1 MPTLRTGIDLIEIAR
16 LETIQPLI
24 FERFL
29 ARVYT
34 PRELAEA
41 RQSLPTLAGKFAA
54 KEAVAKAL
62 GSGIG
67 QVHWQDIEIL
77 HGAQGEPTL
86 SLHGA
91 ALALAGQLELTT
103 WSISISHSQA
113 YAVAM
118 VVAM

>member
-1 MPTLRTGIDLIEIAR
+1 MPPLRTGIDLIEIAR
-16 LETIQPLI
+16 LDSIQPRI

-34 PRELAEA
+34 GRELEEA
-41 RQSLPTLAGKFAA
+41 RQSMATLAGKFTA
-54 KEAVAKAL
+54 KEAVSKAL
-62 GSGIG
+62 GGGIG
-67 QVHWQDIEIL
+67 VVHWQDIEIL

-86 SLHGA
+86 ILHGA
-91 ALALAGQLELTT
+91 AQALAVQLGLTT
-103 WSISISHSQA
+103 WSISISHSQT

>member
-1 MPTLRTGIDLIEIAR
+1 MPALRTGIDLIEIAR
-16 LETIQPLI
+16 LGTIQPRI

-29 ARVYT
+29 TRVYT
-34 PRELAEA
+34 PRELEEA
-41 RQSLPTLAGKFAA
+41 RKLLPTLAGKFAA
-54 KEAVAKAL
+54 KEAVSKAL

-77 HGAQGEPTL
+77 HGDQGEPIL
-86 SLHGA
+86 ILHGA
-91 ALALAGQLELTT
+91 ALALSTQLGLTT

-118 VVAM
+118 AVAM